1 MRERGRERE
10 EGRKSV
16 NWVENNYSFYPAF
29 FIAPFNCVLCAEWA
43 RNSCHIYGNNA
54 METIYKSKA
63 ISSTS
68 IRIRIRIR
76 IRLPFPINCL
86 TFRPVPAE
94 LYSNLLSKS
103 QTSLEE
109 FAVSLSRKSNK
120 KNHFSSKEEG
130 VRGGQRPLEW
140 RFAFDFCA
148 RLICQ
153 TQFSFLFNM
162 QKIRVNL
169 LTF

>member
-1 MRERGRERE
+1 MSIELKIIIVFAQHFLLPHLIACFVRNELEIVAIFMATMQWKRFTNRKQFQERR
-10 EGRKSV
+10 
-16 NWVENNYSFYPAF
+16 
-29 FIAPFNCVLCAEWA
+29 ILC
-43 RNSCHIYGNNA
+43 
-54 METIYKSKA
+54 
-63 ISSTS
+63 TS
-68 IRIRIRIR
+68 IRIR
-76 IRLPFPINCL
+76 IRLPFPINFL

-94 LYSNLLSKS
+94 LCSNLLSKS

-130 VRGGQRPLEW
+130 VRGGQRPLQW
-140 RFAFDFCA
+140 RFAFDFSG

-162 QKIRVNL
+162 QEIRVNL